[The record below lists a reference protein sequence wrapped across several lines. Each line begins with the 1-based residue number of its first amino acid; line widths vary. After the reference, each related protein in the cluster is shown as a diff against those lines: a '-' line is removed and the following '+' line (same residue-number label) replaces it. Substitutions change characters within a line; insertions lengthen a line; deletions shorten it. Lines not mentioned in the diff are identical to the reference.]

1 MKKEFSIYTNGF
13 NVAIH
18 GNKMTSHP
26 YFRDVVL
33 WQGDEIVATFPKHSM
48 RKFVITHKEDIIIK
62 AYKLTI

>member
-1 MKKEFSIYTNGF
+1 MKKEFSIYTNGLK
-13 NVAIH
+13 VAIH

-26 YFRDVVL
+26 YLRDVVL
-33 WQGDEIVATFPKHSM
+33 WQDDEIVATFPKHLM